1 MKNLKK
7 RIIEDLKNAE
17 TNKIE
22 RMVNTVGVILTRIK
36 MRNLKTNDEILDM
49 LESVIVAYGER
60 IVKDMEKGDI
70 EDMETSMFK
79 QNIYNEY
86 VSEFRLDY

>member
-17 TNKIE
+17 TNKFE

-49 LESVIVAYGER
+49 L
-60 IVKDMEKGDI
+60 
-70 EDMETSMFK
+70 
-79 QNIYNEY
+79 
-86 VSEFRLDY
+86 